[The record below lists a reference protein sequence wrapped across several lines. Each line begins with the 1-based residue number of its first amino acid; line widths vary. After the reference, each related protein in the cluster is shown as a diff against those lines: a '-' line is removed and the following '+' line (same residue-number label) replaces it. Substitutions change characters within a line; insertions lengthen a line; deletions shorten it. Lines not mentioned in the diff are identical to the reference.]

1 MLKGKFQIRK
11 PDPLILL
18 AMVVGFSALMPATAT
33 AAETFFSKPGFDDFM
48 DGDVKV
54 ARMGQRGP
62 AVHMSV
68 ISPADVR
75 HGEMI
80 NASAVRQ
87 AAAVPE
93 VYLSVRLP
101 W

>member
-1 MLKGKFQIRK
+1 MLNARFQIRK
-11 PDPLILL
+11 QACLL
-18 AMVVGFSALMPATAT
+18 LFMVAGCSTLVSTAT
-33 AAETFFSKPGFDDFM
+33 AADTFFSKPDLGDLM
-48 DGDVKV
+48 DGDVTV

-62 AVHMSV
+62 AVHMSF

-75 HGEMI
+75 VGKTVT
-80 NASAVRQ
+80 ASAVRQ
-87 AAAVPE
+87 STAMPE